1 MRILEWLKAV
11 LYGILEGVTEW
22 LPVSSTGHL
31 ILLADYLPFQ
41 FCTDAEFLDA
51 FWEMFEVIIQLGAIC
66 AVLLLFWERL
76 CPFSGRK
83 DPSEK
88 ARTWRLWSR
97 VLLASL
103 PAAAV
108 GVLADR
114 ALLAWTGKDI
124 DGWLF
129 CAPVVAFSLIFYGVI
144 FLFFKKPGRGRI
156 PKTER
161 ADDVTPMQAFGIGA
175 FQMLALVPGT
185 SRSGATVLGAELL
198 GLSRRTGAEFS
209 FFMAIPVM
217 LGASAVKAMDFF
229 AYVTRS
235 KVAIPVD
242 AWIVLAIGCGV
253 SFAVSTVAIRFLM
266 DFVKRHSFAPFGVY
280 RIALGLSVLFLRE

>member
-31 ILLADYLPFQ
+31 ILLADCLPFQ

-66 AVLLLFWERL
+66 AVLLLFWRRL
-76 CPFSGRK
+76 CPFSGQRTS
-83 DPSEK
+83 SEK
-88 ARTWRLWSR
+88 ARTWRLWGR

-103 PAAAV
+103 PAAAM
-108 GVLADR
+108 GILLDR
-114 ALLAWTGKDI
+114 TLLAWTGRDV

-144 FLFFKKPGRGRI
+144 FLFFKKPGQTQLH
-156 PKTER
+156 KTEQ
-161 ADDVTPMQAFGIGA
+161 ADAVTPLQALGVGA

-198 GLSRRTGAEFS
+198 GLSRKAGAEFS
-209 FFMAIPVM
+209 FFMAIPIM

-229 AYVTRS
+229 AYVTQS
-235 KVAIPVD
+235 GVAIPTD
-242 AWIVLAIGCGV
+242 AWVVLAIGCVV
-253 SFAVSTVAIRFLM
+253 SFAVSTVAIRFLL
-266 DFVKRHSFAPFGVY
+266 DFVKRHSFVPFGVY
-280 RIALGLSVLFLRE
+280 RIALGLSILFLRW

>member
-31 ILLADYLPFQ
+31 ILLADCLPFQ

-51 FWEMFEVIIQLGAIC
+51 FGEMFEVIIQLGAIC
-66 AVLLLFWERL
+66 AVLLLFWGRL
-76 CPFSGRK
+76 CPFSK
-83 DPSEK
+83 QKTSDEK
-88 ARTWRLWSR
+88 THTWRLWGK

-103 PAAAV
+103 PAAVA
-108 GVLADR
+108 GILADR
-114 ALLAWTGKDI
+114 ALLAWTGRDV

-129 CAPVVAFSLIFYGVI
+129 CAPVVAFSLVFYGVI
-144 FLFFKKPGRGRI
+144 FLFFKKPGQGRL
-156 PKTER
+156 PKTEQ
-161 ADDVTPMQAFGIGA
+161 ADAVTPLQALGVGA

-198 GLSRRTGAEFS
+198 GLSRKAGAEFS
-209 FFMAIPVM
+209 FFMAIPIM

-235 KVAIPVD
+235 DVSIPAD
-242 AWIVLAIGCGV
+242 AWIVLAVGCAT
-253 SFAVSTVAIRFLM
+253 SFAVSTVAIRFLL
-266 DFVKRHSFAPFGVY
+266 DFVKRHSFVPFGVY
-280 RIALGLSVLFLRE
+280 RIALGLSILFLRW